1 MANVP
6 KEVSD
11 RALEAAKMA
20 KQGGSVKKGVN
31 EVTKSVERNLATLV
45 LIAEDVEPKEVV
57 MHIPT
62 LCEQKKIPFVYVPTK
77 QEIGNA
83 VGINVP
89 CSAIAI
95 EKAGQGEQI
104 VKEVIAKATGKSATE
119 PASKQA
125 KQPDAAKPKTE
136 KPKKEKTAKP
146 ATEKPAEPK
155 PAEPPKEAA

>member
-11 RALEAAKMA
+11 RALEAVRMA

-45 LIAEDVEPKEVV
+45 VVAEDVEPKEVV
-57 MHIPT
+57 MHIPA
-62 LCEQKKIPFVYVPTK
+62 LCEQKKIPLVYVPTK

-95 EKAGQGEQI
+95 EKAGQAEHI
-104 VKEVIAKATGKSATE
+104 VKEVIAKITGKS
-119 PASKQA
+119 
-125 KQPDAAKPKTE
+125 QPESPKAAAPVEKKDAKPAAE
-136 KPKKEKTAKP
+136 KPKKEKAKP
-146 ATEKPAEPK
+146 APRPEAPK
-155 PAEPPKEAA
+155 PAEAAAPSS

>member
-11 RALEAAKMA
+11 RALEAVRMA
-20 KQGGSVKKGVN
+20 RQGGSVKKGVN

-45 LIAEDVEPKEVV
+45 LVAEDVEPKEVV

-62 LCEQKKIPFVYVPTK
+62 LCEQKKIPLVYIPTK

-95 EKAGQGEQI
+95 EKAGQAEAI
-104 VKEVIAKATGKSATE
+104 LKEVVAKLTGKAQPESKTAAPSEKKE
-119 PASKQA
+119 PK
-125 KQPDAAKPKTE
+125 PAAE
-136 KPKKEKTAKP
+136 KPKKEKA
-146 ATEKPAEPK
+146 
-155 PAEPPKEAA
+155 PKEAQAKTEAPAPSA